1 VRRAAVQVAE
11 SVLDSL
17 VHLVRDRG
25 LVIRGRDW
33 RRAAAAEGAE
43 RVGVGAGRCCHP
55 RRSAQRDRGAEQY
68 FPDHQ
73 WVSVIVVTRVYER
86 RQDPACRGQNAAMLT
101 PTKNPA
107 W

>member
-1 VRRAAVQVAE
+1 VRRAAVQVAK

-17 VHLVRDRG
+17 VHLV
-25 LVIRGRDW
+25 VDW
-33 RRAAAAEGAE
+33 RLAGWGHGRWFTAAAEGAE
-43 RVGVGAGRCCHP
+43 RAGVGAGR
-55 RRSAQRDRGAEQY
+55 RRYAHCGSERDRGAEQY

-73 WVSVIVVTRVYER
+73 CVSVRAVTRVYKR

>member
-1 VRRAAVQVAE
+1 VRRAAAQVAKA
-11 SVLDSL
+11 VLDSL
-17 VHLVRDRG
+17 VHLVRG
-25 LVIRGRDW
+25 WSLTIRGRDW

-43 RVGVGAGRCCHP
+43 RAGVGAGRCCHP
-55 RRSAQRDRGAEQY
+55 RRRNERDRRAEQDFLDHKY
-68 FPDHQ
+68 F
-73 WVSVIVVTRVYER
+73 SVRVVTRVYGR